1 MAMPPPVVHS
11 GSLDGAAEALQE
23 EVKEAPWEPSPCLT
37 VGRRREP

>member
-23 EVKEAPWEPSPCLT
+23 EVKEAERESGPGLT
-37 VGRRREP
+37 VGRRAEP